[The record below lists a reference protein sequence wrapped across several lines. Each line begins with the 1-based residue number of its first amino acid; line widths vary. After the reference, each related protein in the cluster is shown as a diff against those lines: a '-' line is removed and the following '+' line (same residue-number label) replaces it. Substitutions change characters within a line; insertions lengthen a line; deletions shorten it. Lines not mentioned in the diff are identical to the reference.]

1 METHLHVSVWCV
13 SLFGGSTSFH
23 MLSLQW
29 FETRLCVSCD
39 TFMTL
44 RAEAAGVKQGDMGK
58 LQ

>member
-1 METHLHVSVWCV
+1 MDIQTLFYRPVQS
-13 SLFGGSTSFH
+13 SLYISFY

-29 FETRLCVSCD
+29 FDTSLCVSCD